1 MTFLP
6 RIETVGE
13 IKEMIESMKGMK
25 GMLDYAEG
33 LEGPRTRGSTTEK
46 GLDVIPDSRTVELI
60 EHEEVLE
67 ECDCYKLYAPELE
80 GRLGAIRFE
89 EAFGEGM
96 LRGKSAVKIR
106 QGDHGMEL
114 YIDVDRENAYDP
126 DADGPRS
133 SKLYGHSA
141 EYIFVI
147 IGWHDSP
154 DCSERQPVV
163 YTWHPGEPQRP
174 LRDGITEKT
183 SVKLHNG

>member
-25 GMLDYAEG
+25 GMLEYAEG

-67 ECDCYKLYAPELE
+67 GCDCYILYAPELE
-80 GRLGAIRFE
+80 GRLGAIRFD
-89 EAFGEGM
+89 EALGEGM
-96 LRGKSAVKIR
+96 LYGEGVVKIR

-126 DADGPRS
+126 RHGSMVDRPARC
-133 SKLYGHSA
+133 SA
-141 EYIFVI
+141 KWIYVI
-147 IGWHDSP
+147 IGWNDIP
-154 DCSERQPVV
+154 DCNERQPVV

-174 LRDGITEKT
+174 LGDGINEKT